1 MPKGN
6 RGGKGAV
13 RPSADGVI
21 TATKKTTFEMD
32 YAPDYDP
39 KEYDYAAAYIATSD
53 GNGTLYLSPAQPIE
67 LGMRKNWGYGDAYLN
82 SKFSMQAGWISGES
96 DFDGG
101 EFFGLDLTKAKRVVI
116 ANAEPGIRRKIDD
129 RMEAA
134 GLYWDYDEK
143 AYISRRGYYYSW
155 KADAWLPSKYEKKY
169 KNAMKNSDLRK

>member
-21 TATKKTTFEMD
+21 TATTKTTFEKD
-32 YAPDYDP
+32 YCPEYDP
-39 KEYDYAAAYIATSD
+39 KEDEYADVYIATSD

-67 LGMRKNWGYGDAYLN
+67 LGMRRNYPYGYEYLG

-101 EFFGLDLTKAKRVVI
+101 EFFGLDLTKAKRAVI
-116 ANAEPGIRRKIDD
+116 ANAEPGIRRKIND

-143 AYISRRGYYYSW
+143 AYISRMGYYYSW